1 MTKSDYRSSEV
12 TQLTTLTLFDSP
24 SLQMPISHMSKV
36 KTIMDLKEIA
46 YGEIKCQTVLLQT
59 RENAV

>member
-12 TQLTTLTLFDSP
+12 TQLTLTLFDSP